1 LWYCFAGLWEEQL
14 FLKISDAA
22 NLGIHALAY
31 MAEQYESQR
40 PVATAEAAEAFKVSA
55 NHLSKVLQRLTRAG
69 LVKSIR
75 GPRGGFVLA
84 LSPSEI
90 TLKDVY
96 EAIDGTVAINDAC
109 ILGTRHCGVS
119 HCVFGNLVDDV
130 QHRVTDHFS
139 TVTLADIVNR

>member
-1 LWYCFAGLWEEQL
+1 M

-31 MAEQYESQR
+31 MAEQYKSQR
-40 PVATAEAAEAFKVSA
+40 PIATAEAAEAFQVSA

-84 LSPSEI
+84 RDPSEI

-96 EAIDGTVAINDAC
+96 EAIDGVVAIEDAC
-109 ILGTRHCGVS
+109 ILGTKHCGIA

-130 QHRVTDHFS
+130 QNRVTEHFS
-139 TVTLADIVNR
+139 NVTLADVTNR

>member
-1 LWYCFAGLWEEQL
+1 M

-31 MAEQYESQR
+31 MAEQYEAQR
-40 PVATAEAAEAFKVSA
+40 PVATAEAAEAFHVSA

-75 GPRGGFVLA
+75 GPKGGFLLA
-84 LSPSEI
+84 KDPGEI
-90 TLKDVY
+90 TLKNVY
-96 EAIDGTVAINDAC
+96 EAIDGAVAGDDAC
-109 ILGTRHCGVS
+109 ILGTKHCGVA

-130 QHRVTDHFS
+130 QNRVSEHFS
-139 TVTLADIVNR
+139 SVTLADVVKR

>member
-1 LWYCFAGLWEEQL
+1 M

-31 MAEQYESQR
+31 MAEQYAQRR
-40 PVATAEAAEAFKVSA
+40 PVATAEAADAFSVSA

-75 GPRGGFVLA
+75 GPKGGFVLA
-84 LSPSEI
+84 KDPKDI
-90 TLKDVY
+90 TLKNIY
-96 EAIDGTVAINDAC
+96 EAIDGEVGAGDSC
-109 ILGTRHCGVS
+109 ILGTRHCGVA
-119 HCVFGNLVDDV
+119 HCVFGSLVDDV

-139 TVTLADIVNR
+139 SVTLADVINR

>member
-1 LWYCFAGLWEEQL
+1 M

-40 PVATAEAAEAFKVSA
+40 PIATAEAAEVFKVSA

-69 LVKSIR
+69 LVRSIR
-75 GPRGGFVLA
+75 GPRGGFILA
-84 LSPSEI
+84 RDPADI

-96 EAIDGTVAINDAC
+96 EAIDGVVSIHDAC
-109 ILGTRHCGVS
+109 ILGTKHCGIA
-119 HCVFGNLVDDV
+119 HCVFGNLIDDV
-130 QHRVTDHFS
+130 QNRVTSHF
-139 TVTLADIVNR
+139 TNVTLADVVNR

>member
-1 LWYCFAGLWEEQL
+1 M

-31 MAEQYESQR
+31 MAEQYESKR
-40 PVATAEAAEAFKVSA
+40 PIATAEAADVFQVSA

-75 GPRGGFVLA
+75 GPRGGFILA
-84 LSPSEI
+84 KDPAEI

-96 EAIDGTVAINDAC
+96 EAIDGVVTIQDAC
-109 ILGTRHCGVS
+109 ILGTKHCGVS

-130 QHRVTDHFS
+130 QNRVTSHF
-139 TVTLADIVNR
+139 TRVTLADVINR

>member
-1 LWYCFAGLWEEQL
+1 M

-40 PVATAEAAEAFKVSA
+40 PVATAEAAEVFQVSA

-84 LSPSEI
+84 KAPSAI
-90 TLKDVY
+90 TLRDVY
-96 EAIDGTVAINDAC
+96 EAIDGAVTIEDAC
-109 ILGTRHCGVS
+109 ILGTKHCGIS

-130 QHRVTDHFS
+130 QNRVSNHFS
-139 TVTLADIVNR
+139 NVTLADVVNR